1 MNMKLKA
8 IFTCFLFLY
17 SLSLSAQAEIW
28 EKIENYE
35 RKEVRQNLES
45 RAVYPKA
52 YTLFRINKSEL
63 KSLLLTTPDRQEK
76 GDTQSLPILDIPL
89 PNGNSLSF
97 YIEEASVMHPKLQS
111 KFPDIKSFAGY
122 GVDQKDAYLRFD
134 YSHKGYHFQILSS
147 QYGTIKIDPVKGEED
162 LYQCY
167 FKKDIYVSDD
177 LNKFECAYSE
187 KLHTPEDYK
196 PSRDSKLLQGDNDLR
211 EYRLAVA
218 CTGEYTNYHGGSVSD
233 AIAAINTTMTRV
245 VGIFEREFSITM
257 TLVGNNDILVFTNAV
272 LDPFTNGNAVMMIDE
287 NKITLNSLIGSSNFD
302 IGHLFG
308 TSGAGL
314 AYLNGPCGSNKA
326 RATSAIANPMGDF
339 FDVDYVCHE
348 MGHQFGA
355 NHTQYN
361 SCNKNNNTAMEPGS
375 GSTIM
380 GYAGICAPN
389 IQNNTDAYFHAIS
402 IEEIETFTT
411 MGNGNNCPTIT
422 DLGNSIPTVSAGSNY
437 TIPKS
442 TPFVLTAT
450 GSDSDGDLLTYSW
463 EQMDNTGS
471 QTQPPLSSN
480 SEGPT
485 FRSYDPTID
494 NKRYFPSLPIL
505 ISGNTSDWEVLSSVE
520 RDLNFR
526 VTVRDNAA
534 GNGLTEEDDC
544 LISVDG
550 NSGPFLITSP
560 NTSTQWNTGET
571 KTITW
576 NVANTNSAPVNCSH
590 VDIMLSIDGGYTY
603 STALASNVS
612 NDGSH
617 NIVVPDLMS
626 SFARVRIMCS
636 NNIFY
641 DISDV
646 NFGINSPA
654 FPEYCEVSYNNSS
667 CSSGDFIDDISFAG
681 ISNIGNGCA
690 TNGANYSDYTT
701 ITTHV
706 EAGNDYTLSVKPNTS
721 YDQYFAAYID
731 LNLDGDFLDAN
742 EYFDIGHVAAGTTET
757 KTISIASDASMG
769 EKLFRVICRYGTDPL
784 LPADGCGANFN
795 YGEVEDYMIVIDEPV
810 ILDPCDGANIIV
822 NQNYSNGEVDLVKA
836 SNKVTANNIINNG
849 ADVQYSGAVQ
859 VDLNAG
865 FEVKVGAT
873 FEAYIGPCQ

>member
-17 SLSLSAQAEIW
+17 SLSLAAQAEIW

-35 RKEVRQNLES
+35 QKEVRKNLES
-45 RAVYPKA
+45 QSVYPTA
-52 YTLFRINKSEL
+52 YTLLRINKSEL
-63 KSLLLTTPDRQEK
+63 KSLLKTSPQRQEK
-76 GDTQSLPILDIPL
+76 GDIQNLPVLDIPL
-89 PNGNSLSF
+89 PDGNTLNF
-97 YIEEASVMHPKLQS
+97 YIEEASVMHPDLQS
-111 KFPDIKSFAGY
+111 KFPNIKSFAGY

-147 QYGTIKIDPVKGEED
+147 QHGTIKIDPIKGQED

-167 FKKDIYVSDD
+167 FKKDIYVSD
-177 LNKFECAYSE
+177 NSKKFECAFDD
-187 KLHTPEDYK
+187 KLHTPDENTSSTA
-196 PSRDSKLLQGDNDLR
+196 SRFLQGDNDLR

-218 CTGEYTNYHGGSVSD
+218 CTGEYTNYHGGTVSD
-233 AIAAINTTMTRV
+233 AVAAINTTITRV
-245 VGIFEREFSITM
+245 VGIYEREFSITM
-257 TLVGNNDILVFTNAV
+257 TLVGNNNNIIYTNAAT
-272 LDPFTNGNAVMMIDE
+272 DPFTNGNASMMIDE
-287 NKITLNSLIGSSNFD
+287 NRSTLNSVIGSSNFD

-361 SCNKNNNTAMEPGS
+361 SCNRNNSTAMEPGS

-380 GYAGICAPN
+380 GYAGICVPN
-389 IQNNTDAYFHAIS
+389 IQNNTDAYFHAVS
-402 IEEIETFTT
+402 IEEIEAFTT
-411 MGNGNNCPTIT
+411 TGNGNNCPTKT
-422 DLGNSIPTVSAGSNY
+422 DLGNSFPTVSAGSDY

-442 TPFVLTAT
+442 TPFILTAT
-450 GSDSDGDLLTYSW
+450 GSDSDGDILTYNW
-463 EQMDNTGS
+463 EQMDNVGT

-480 SEGPT
+480 TEGPL

-494 NKRYFPSLPIL
+494 NKRYFPSLPL
-505 ISGNTSDWEVLSSVE
+505 VISGNDSDWEVLSSVG
-520 RDLNFR
+520 RDINFR
-526 VTVRDNAA
+526 VTARDNKA

-544 LISVDG
+544 IISVDG
-550 NSGPFLITSP
+550 NSGPFLVTYP
-560 NTSTQWNTGET
+560 NTGIQWNTGES
-571 KTITW
+571 KTVTW
-576 NVANTNSAPVNCSH
+576 NVANTNSAPVSCSH
-590 VDIMLSIDGGYTY
+590 VDILLSIDGGYTY
-603 STALASNVS
+603 PTTLAANVT

-617 NIVVPDLMS
+617 TIVVPDLMS
-626 SFARVRIMCS
+626 SFARVRIMCA

-646 NFGINSPA
+646 NFGLNSPP

-667 CSSGDFIDDISFAG
+667 CNTGDFIDDVSFVG
-681 ISNIGNGCA
+681 ISNLSTSCA
-690 TNGANYSDYTT
+690 TNGDNYSDFTN
-701 ITTHV
+701 ITSDV
-706 EAGNDYTLSVKPNTS
+706 EVGNDYTLSVKPNPS
-721 YDQYFAAYID
+721 YAQYFAAYID
-731 LNLDGDFLDAN
+731 WNLDGDFLDAN
-742 EYFDIGHVAAGTTET
+742 EYFDIGHVAAGSTET
-757 KTISIASDASMG
+757 MTISIDNGVSMG
-769 EKLFRVICRYGTDPL
+769 EKLLRVICRYGTNPL
-784 LPADGCGANFN
+784 VASDGCGSGFN
-795 YGEVEDYMIVIDEPV
+795 YGEVEDYIIMVAEPV
-810 ILDPCDGANIIV
+810 VLDPCDGVDIIMT
-822 NQNYSNGEVDLVKA
+822 QNYNNGQVDLVKA
-836 SNKVTANNIINNG
+836 SNKVTATNVINSG

-859 VDLNAG
+859 VDLNTG